1 MHSPSRKLLAAV
13 LAGLVCVAF
22 STVARANGVAWLGIW
37 LGEHVSGIERSQEQI
52 VSVVAVEPG
61 GPAEAA
67 GLLLFD
73 LILKIDGRPVH
84 SRRTVVCIVKAA
96 RPGQTLLLVIQ
107 RQLEQRT
114 IRVTL
119 AEWPEE
125 GMAPPNLRCP
135 PLEISF
141 KGEVARARTADHSSS
156 QHYLR

>member
-1 MHSPSRKLLAAV
+1 MHSPSGKLLGAV

-22 STVARANGVAWLGIW
+22 STATRANSVAWLGIW
-37 LGEHVSGIERSQEQI
+37 MGEHVSGAEPSQQQI
-52 VSVVAVEPG
+52 VSIVAIEPG

-73 LILKIDGRPVH
+73 VILKIDAQPIH
-84 SRRTVVCIVKAA
+84 SRRAVVCILKAA

-119 AEWPEE
+119 AEWPED
-125 GMAPPNLRCP
+125 GIAPSTLRCP
-135 PLEISF
+135 PLEIS
-141 KGEVARARTADHSSS
+141 
-156 QHYLR
+156 